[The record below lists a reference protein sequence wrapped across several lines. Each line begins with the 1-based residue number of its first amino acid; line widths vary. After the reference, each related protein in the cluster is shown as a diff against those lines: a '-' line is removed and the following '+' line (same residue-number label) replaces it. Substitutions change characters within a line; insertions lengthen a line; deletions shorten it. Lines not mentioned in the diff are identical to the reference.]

1 MSKIDASAWLK
12 NLPSSERALVM
23 ASLRKA
29 LAIARRKGLV
39 NAREVAST
47 IIAEAEKTRKT
58 AHKQPI
64 RGSLPPRIACV

>member
-12 NLPSSERALVM
+12 NLPSSDRALVM
-23 ASLRKA
+23 AALRKA
-29 LAIARRKGLV
+29 LAIARRKGHV

-58 AHKQPI
+58 NQKQPI